1 MFCYKNR
8 YIHVRTGAPA
18 LIRCGRTMCFVRG
31 VAETSAQL
39 WWNTDR
45 RCSCRESPGPTG
57 WPDDITHAVLWDV
70 GLSQS
75 GLWQQKWAGDLW
87 PTEQQTGLLIL
98 PIRTYQTVT
107 QRSSCFYQR
116 FSFKSNENEEVFG
129 ICSSTTASFSSSF
142 IRPDKRFLSWC
153 NICSTR
159 RLEKSSGWKTSTKNH
174 GCTDKVCINGTC
186 RVIIL

>member
-1 MFCYKNR
+1 MWKNDVFC
-8 YIHVRTGAPA
+8 
-18 LIRCGRTMCFVRG
+18 
-31 VAETSAQL
+31 SS
-39 WWNTDR
+39 WNTDR

-57 WPDDITHAVLWDV
+57 WPDDITHTVLWDV

-87 PTEQQTGLLIL
+87 PTELQTGLLIL

-107 QRSSCFYQR
+107 QRSLYRVVLKLKRILQSGCDQYLYII
-116 FSFKSNENEEVFG
+116 SKENEEVFG

-153 NICSTR
+153 HICSTR
-159 RLEKSSGWKTSTKNH
+159 RLEKKKQSWMH
-174 GCTDKVCINGTC
+174 W
-186 RVIIL
+186 

>member
-1 MFCYKNR
+1 MWKNDVFC
-8 YIHVRTGAPA
+8 
-18 LIRCGRTMCFVRG
+18 
-31 VAETSAQL
+31 SS
-39 WWNTDR
+39 WNTDR
-45 RCSCRESPGPTG
+45 RCSCRESPGQTG

-107 QRSSCFYQR
+107 QRSSCCYQR

-129 ICSSTTASFSSSF
+129 ICSSSTASFSSSF